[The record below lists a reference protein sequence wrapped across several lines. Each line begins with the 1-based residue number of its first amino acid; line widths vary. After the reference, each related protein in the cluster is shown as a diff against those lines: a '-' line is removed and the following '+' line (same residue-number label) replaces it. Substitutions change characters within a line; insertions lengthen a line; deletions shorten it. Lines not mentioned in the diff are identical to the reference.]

1 MVVTLASA
9 HLLAPP
15 ACAAPSSGHRTRVVA
30 AAPSRASRRVR
41 TQKRFSP
48 VRLSRGRGDVLPPS
62 RAARRNP
69 NEIEELDIDAM
80 GAPGDEAG
88 VSEVG
93 DAAARDAPE
102 VAEVAPPAPEVPRDE
117 LPTNAD
123 PPKEKKRRVRQA
135 DSTDA
140 VATFMTR
147 RFGIAG
153 GLAWLGVLT
162 FGVVSEQLKTRREV
176 REAAENTVE
185 VKKSEIKTSV
195 SPSGVRSS
203 DLKIGGGERVQPGY
217 LVAADI
223 VAKVVEVN
231 AETGAVEREESV
243 LVDTRKLGRQ
253 LVFSFGNKP
262 QGPITRGLLE
272 SVGEMRQG
280 GRRVVVVPPAMAFGA
295 DGAALA
301 GNVTVPPNATVQYD
315 IELARVSVPPS

>member
-9 HLLAPP
+9 RLLAPP
-15 ACAAPSSGHRTRVVA
+15 APAASPSVRRAVVA

-41 TQKRFSP
+41 LQKRFSP
-48 VRLSRGRGDVLPPS
+48 VRLSRGRGDVLPSS

-80 GAPGDEAG
+80 GAPGDEVG
-88 VSEVG
+88 VSSN
-93 DAAARDAPE
+93 AAARDAPE
-102 VAEVAPPAPEVPRDE
+102 VAEVAPPAPEVPRDVA
-117 LPTNAD
+117 TNAD

-195 SPSGVRSS
+195 SPTGVRSS

-231 AETGAVEREESV
+231 SETGAVEREESV

-280 GRRVVVVPPAMAFGA
+280 GRRLVVVPPAMAFGA

>member
-1 MVVTLASA
+1 M
-9 HLLAPP
+9 
-15 ACAAPSSGHRTRVVA
+15 
-30 AAPSRASRRVR
+30 
-41 TQKRFSP
+41 
-48 VRLSRGRGDVLPPS
+48 LPPS

-80 GAPGDEAG
+80 GAPGDEVG
-88 VSEVG
+88 VSS

-195 SPSGVRSS
+195 SPTGVRSS

-231 AETGAVEREESV
+231 SETGAVEREESV

>member
-41 TQKRFSP
+41 LQKRFSP
-48 VRLSRGRGDVLPPS
+48 VRLSRGRGEVLPPS
-62 RAARRNP
+62 RAARRDP

-80 GAPGDEAG
+80 GAPGDEVG
-88 VSEVG
+88 VSS

-102 VAEVAPPAPEVPRDE
+102 ETPEVAPPAPEVPRDVA
-117 LPTNAD
+117 TNAD
-123 PPKEKKRRVRQA
+123 PPKEKKRRVVRQA

-231 AETGAVEREESV
+231 SETGAVEREESV

>member
-15 ACAAPSSGHRTRVVA
+15 ARAAPFSGHRTRVVA
-30 AAPSRASRRVR
+30 AAPSRASRPVR
-41 TQKRFSP
+41 LQKRFSP
-48 VRLSRGRGDVLPPS
+48 VRLSRGRDEVLPPS

-80 GAPGDEAG
+80 GAPGDEVG
-88 VSEVG
+88 VSSN
-93 DAAARDAPE
+93 AAARDAPE
-102 VAEVAPPAPEVPRDE
+102 VAEVAPPAPEVPRDVA
-117 LPTNAD
+117 TNAD

-195 SPSGVRSS
+195 SPTGVRSS

-231 AETGAVEREESV
+231 SETGAVEREESV

>member
-1 MVVTLASA
+1 M
-9 HLLAPP
+9 
-15 ACAAPSSGHRTRVVA
+15 
-30 AAPSRASRRVR
+30 
-41 TQKRFSP
+41 
-48 VRLSRGRGDVLPPS
+48 LPPS
-62 RAARRNP
+62 RAARRDP

-80 GAPGDEAG
+80 GAPGDEVG
-88 VSEVG
+88 VSS

-102 VAEVAPPAPEVPRDE
+102 ETPEVAPPAPEVPRDVA
-117 LPTNAD
+117 TNAD

-203 DLKIGGGERVQPGY
+203 DLKIGGGERVRSGY

-223 VAKVVEVN
+223 VAVVVEVN
-231 AETGAVEREESV
+231 SETGAVEREESV
-243 LVDTRKLGRQ
+243 LVDTRKQGGRQ

-295 DGAALA
+295 EGAALGLGN

>member
-80 GAPGDEAG
+80 GAPGDENSTDAKTFPPSSPD
-88 VSEVG
+88 VPSEN
-93 DAAARDAPE
+93 APT
-102 VAEVAPPAPEVPRDE
+102 PPSANPSSSSNKNDE
-117 LPTNAD
+117 
-123 PPKEKKRRVRQA
+123 KKKRRVRKA

-231 AETGAVEREESV
+231 SETGAVEREESV

>member
-9 HLLAPP
+9 RLLAPS
-15 ACAAPSSGHRTRVVA
+15 ARAAPCSGHRTRVVA

-41 TQKRFSP
+41 LQKRFSP
-48 VRLSRGRGDVLPPS
+48 VRLSRGRGDVLPSS

-80 GAPGDEAG
+80 GAPGDEVG
-88 VSEVG
+88 VSSN
-93 DAAARDAPE
+93 AAARDAPE
-102 VAEVAPPAPEVPRDE
+102 VPEVAPPAPEVPRDVA
-117 LPTNAD
+117 TNAD

-195 SPSGVRSS
+195 SPTGVRSS

>member
-9 HLLAPP
+9 RLLAPS
-15 ACAAPSSGHRTRVVA
+15 ARAAPCSGHRTRVVA

-41 TQKRFSP
+41 LQKRFSP

-80 GAPGDEAG
+80 GAPGDEVR
-88 VSEVG
+88 VSSNAE
-93 DAAARDAPE
+93 ARDAPE
-102 VAEVAPPAPEVPRDE
+102 VPEVAPPAPEVPRDVA
-117 LPTNAD
+117 TNAD

-195 SPSGVRSS
+195 SPTGVRSS

-231 AETGAVEREESV
+231 SETGAVEREESV

>member
-1 MVVTLASA
+1 M
-9 HLLAPP
+9 
-15 ACAAPSSGHRTRVVA
+15 
-30 AAPSRASRRVR
+30 
-41 TQKRFSP
+41 
-48 VRLSRGRGDVLPPS
+48 LPPS

-80 GAPGDEAG
+80 GAPGDEVG
-88 VSEVG
+88 VSSN
-93 DAAARDAPE
+93 AAARDAPE
-102 VAEVAPPAPEVPRDE
+102 VPEVAPPAPEVPRDVA
-117 LPTNAD
+117 TNAD

-195 SPSGVRSS
+195 SPTGVRSS

-231 AETGAVEREESV
+231 SETGAVEREESV

-280 GRRVVVVPPAMAFGA
+280 GRRLVVVPPAMAFGA

>member
-1 MVVTLASA
+1 M
-9 HLLAPP
+9 PP
-15 ACAAPSSGHRTRVVA
+15 P
-30 AAPSRASRRVR
+30 
-41 TQKRFSP
+41 
-48 VRLSRGRGDVLPPS
+48 

-80 GAPGDEAG
+80 GAPGDEG
-88 VSEVG
+88 SV
-93 DAAARDAPE
+93 DA
-102 VAEVAPPAPEVPRDE
+102 APPAPTPEPPATPPPVA
-117 LPTNAD
+117 NAD
-123 PPKEKKRRVRQA
+123 PPNQKKRRVRQA

-185 VKKSEIKTSV
+185 VKKSEIKTTT
-195 SPSGVRSS
+195 SPTGVRSS
-203 DLKIGGGERVQPGY
+203 DLKIGGGERVRPGY
-217 LVAADI
+217 LVAADV
-223 VAKVVEVN
+223 VAKVVETN
-231 AETGAVEREESV
+231 PETGAVENELSV

-253 LVFSFGNKP
+253 LVFSFGSKP
-262 QGPITRGLLE
+262 QGPICRGLLE

-280 GRRVVVVPPAMAFGA
+280 GRRVVVVPPSMAFGA
-295 DGAALA
+295 DGTELA
-301 GNVTVPPNATVQYD
+301 GNVVVPPNATVRYD

>member
-9 HLLAPP
+9 RLLAPP
-15 ACAAPSSGHRTRVVA
+15 ARAAPSSGHRTRAVA

-41 TQKRFSP
+41 LQKRFSP
-48 VRLSRGRGDVLPPS
+48 VRLSRGRDEVLPPS

-80 GAPGDEAG
+80 GAPGDEVG
-88 VSEVG
+88 VSSN
-93 DAAARDAPE
+93 AAARDAPE
-102 VAEVAPPAPEVPRDE
+102 VAEVAPPAPEVPRDVA
-117 LPTNAD
+117 TNAD

-185 VKKSEIKTSV
+185 VKKSEIKTTT
-195 SPSGVRSS
+195 SPTGVRSS
-203 DLKIGGGERVQPGY
+203 DLKIGGGERVRPGY
-217 LVAADI
+217 LVAADV
-223 VAKVVEVN
+223 VAKVVETN
-231 AETGAVEREESV
+231 PETGAVENELSV

-253 LVFSFGNKP
+253 LVFSFGSKP
-262 QGPITRGLLE
+262 QGPICRGLLE

-280 GRRVVVVPPAMAFGA
+280 GRRVVVVPPSMAFGA
-295 DGAALA
+295 DGTELA
-301 GNVTVPPNATVQYD
+301 GNVVVPPNATVRYD

>member
-1 MVVTLASA
+1 MVITLASSR
-9 HLLAPP
+9 LLAPS
-15 ACAAPSSGHRTRVVA
+15 ARVAPPSGQRAVVA
-30 AAPSRASRRVR
+30 AAPSRASRRVAGFGPAR
-41 TQKRFSP
+41 STRS
-48 VRLSRGRGDVLPPS
+48 RGDVLAPT

-69 NEIEELDIDAM
+69 NDIEEVDIDAM
-80 GAPGDEAG
+80 GAPGDEGSA
-88 VSEVG
+88 
-93 DAAARDAPE
+93 DAAAPAP
-102 VAEVAPPAPEVPRDE
+102 APPAPPSPVA
-117 LPTNAD
+117 NAD
-123 PPKEKKRRVRQA
+123 PKKEKKRRVRQA

-195 SPSGVRSS
+195 SPTGVRSS

-231 AETGAVEREESV
+231 SETGAVEREESV